1 MGMFKNLERVARK
14 ELETLDAKYEGK
26 NEFSKEDAELFKCLT
41 IGWEKLLKGEKLHKE
56 AEEMEKEQEMGGVS
70 FRNQP
75 RNMHNGQYMSREMGD
90 GWSGSYGPNWYPY
103 PNRNG
108 GPWY

>member
-1 MGMFKNLERVARK
+1 MGKFKNLERVTCK
-14 ELETLDAKYEGK
+14 ELEKLDSMYEGK
-26 NEFSKEDAELFKCLT
+26 NEFSEADAKRYDMLVHAWKSLLT
-41 IGWEKLLKGEKLHKE
+41 AEAMHE
-56 AEEMEKEQEMGGVS
+56 AEEEKEKEQEMGGVS
-70 FRNQP
+70 YRNQP
-75 RNMHNGQYMSREMGD
+75 RNMYNGRYMSREMGD

>member
-1 MGMFKNLERVARK
+1 MGMFKNLERVAMK
-14 ELETLDAKYEGK
+14 ELETLDTKYEGK
-26 NEFSKEDAELFKCLT
+26 NEFSKEDAELFRCLSHGWKCLLT
-41 IGWEKLLKGEKLHKE
+41 AE
-56 AEEMEKEQEMGGVS
+56 AMHESKDQEMGGVS

-75 RNMHNGQYMSREMGD
+75 RNMYNGRYMSREMGD

>member
-1 MGMFKNLERVARK
+1 MSMYKNLERVAMK

-26 NEFSKEDAELFKCLT
+26 NEFTKDDAELFRCLSHGWKCLLT
-41 IGWEKLLKGEKLHKE
+41 AEAMHESKE
-56 AEEMEKEQEMGGVS
+56 SEMGGVS